1 MNLIIKCL
9 SLILLSSSL
18 GFAQAIDS
26 TNCWQQR
33 GLPPRLSIEQ
43 TPKKDR
49 VLTIAEEMPYL
60 LTDSCAG
67 TYSKAQRAAG
77 NRLLLK
83 LMAKEMNK
91 NLPPNRVEESFSAV
105 YLQFVVD
112 QAGELSQIQA
122 IYPPGRRKVPLLE
135 KAAIQA
141 LKQLDKEYLWQPAKH
156 KGNVVACRL
165 ILPVRI

>member
-1 MNLIIKCL
+1 M
-9 SLILLSSSL
+9 LLSTSL

-43 TPKKDR
+43 TPKKDT

-91 NLPPNRVEESFSAV
+91 NISPNRGEERFSVV

-112 QAGELSQIQA
+112 QTGELSQIQA
-122 IYPPGRRKVPLLE
+122 IYPPGRRKAPLLE

-156 KGNVVACRL
+156 KGKVVACRL
-165 ILPVRI
+165 ILPVRIHFLREK

>member
-1 MNLIIKCL
+1 M
-9 SLILLSSSL
+9 LLSSSL

-26 TNCWQQR
+26 TNCWQRR
-33 GLPPRLSIEQ
+33 GMPPRLSVEQ

-77 NRLLLK
+77 NHLLLK

-91 NLPPNRVEESFSAV
+91 NLPPNRGEERFSAV
-105 YLQFVVD
+105 YLQFVVSTT
-112 QAGELSQIQA
+112 GNLSQIQA
-122 IYPPGRRKVPLLE
+122 IYPPGRRKTPLLE

-156 KGNVVACRL
+156 KGKVVACRL

>member
-1 MNLIIKCL
+1 M
-9 SLILLSSSL
+9 LLFSSL

-33 GLPPRLSIEQ
+33 GMPPTITIEQ
-43 TPKKDR
+43 TLEKDR
-49 VLTIAEEMPYL
+49 VLTIVEEMPYL

-67 TYSKAQRAAG
+67 TYSKAQRTAN

-83 LMAKEMNK
+83 LMAKEVSK
-91 NLPPNRVEESFSAV
+91 NLPPNREEESSSVV

-112 QAGELSQIQA
+112 QAGKLSQIQA
-122 IYPPGRRKVPLLE
+122 IYPPGRRKAPLLE

-156 KGNVVACRL
+156 KGKVVACRL